1 MLVLSMRT
9 NSIGLFLNN
18 LNNWHLYE
26 FKPWLRTAAKCSYSL
41 QWNQSCEMKLIEAEH
56 TVVIYA
62 DLAGYCYH
70 SFNAS
75 CNICLLQVSWHWK
88 WRKIMSKSDC
98 LCTYC
103 SVLCLAFGQQLC
115 CIVSAHWALLQGI
128 LVFQFSLPLLLH
140 RTTQSRL
147 HKRRLIYHNLTK
159 N

>member
-1 MLVLSMRT
+1 MRT

-103 SVLCLAFGQQLC
+103 SVSCLAFGAAAMLYC
-115 CIVSAHWALLQGI
+115 FSPLSITTGHFGFPVFTAPASA
-128 LVFQFSLPLLLH
+128 
-140 RTTQSRL
+140 
-147 HKRRLIYHNLTK
+147 K
-159 N
+159 NHSDSIT